1 MKWEKLESRT
11 VQAWETSPQWCYLYS
26 KRFLL
31 NSWETSKKLPLTVS
45 GLGNVAGAVLL
56 KLFSLIDNFLSIH
69 K

>member
-1 MKWEKLESRT
+1 MNWKKLESRT
-11 VQAWETSPQWCYLYS
+11 VQAWETSPQWCYLHS

-31 NSWETSKKLPLTVS
+31 NSWEISKKLPISVS